1 MAQASDGEACFGECH
16 LALPADGKERKG
28 AGQGEELFRIREADS
43 EFFIRRCAV
52 REEISFFIRMERK
65 DVPQEKFIGGKAGF
79 EACAPDDGVG
89 GLIEAFL
96 FLSSLRDEG
105 AVHPAGARAF
115 TAEDHP
121 ARDFGMLVQEHTLA
135 GHGDAGEVSALIA
148 AGFGDEKDLC
158 PPDAPGEVVRKLFL
172 ADGDGAADFVVCVC
186 ITPWIEDVLALVG
199 GERSEEMGEI
209 VVHDEPFK

>member
-1 MAQASDGEACFGECH
+1 
-16 LALPADGKERKG
+16 
-28 AGQGEELFRIREADS
+28 
-43 EFFIRRCAV
+43 
-52 REEISFFIRMERK
+52 MERK

-89 GLIEAFL
+89 GLIEAFF

-115 TAEDHP
+115 TAKDHP

-135 GHGDAGEVSALIA
+135 GHGDAGKVSALIA

-158 PPDAPGEVVRKLFL
+158 PPDAPREVVHKLLL

-186 ITPWIEDVLALVG
+186 ITPWIENVLALVG
-199 GERSEEMGEI
+199 GESGEEMGEI
-209 VVHDEPFK
+209 VVHRGLLKMRNEKLEMRNG